1 MVTEQEKTRLIAE
14 FERSFHTVQLM
25 RVWVDDETHAVN
37 VKAHEIL
44 LKVKKRIPIKMGRVQ
59 GKFSCHSCELETLE
73 NAPILVTDSFSC
85 YDNLLESL
93 AGGPQSVGSQSM
105 GGGTYSCHGNF
116 LKNFE
121 GAPQHFSGYFVG
133 TKQLGTGLQSVD
145 GLPTQARLVDI
156 TYQSNLPMLKLIN
169 QKRVNVR
176 SAIIGDVMY
185 DLTDIIADHAGE
197 GKAGALKAAVQMV
210 KAGYKGNAKW

>member
-1 MVTEQEKTRLIAE
+1 MVTEHEKARLIAE

-25 RVWVDDETHAVN
+25 RVWVDDDIPAVN
-37 VKAHEIL
+37 VKAHEIIL
-44 LKVKKRIPIKMGRVQ
+44 RVKKRIPIQMGRVL

-73 NAPILVTDSFSC
+73 HAPILVTDSFSC

-93 AGGPQSVGSQSM
+93 VGGPQSVGSASM

-156 TYQSNLPMLKLIN
+156 TYQPDLPMLKLIN
-169 QKRVNVR
+169 QPRVTVR
-176 SAIIGDVMY
+176 TAITGDVMY
-185 DLTDIIADHAGE
+185 DLSDIINYAGE

>member
-1 MVTEQEKTRLIAE
+1 MVTEQEKARLIAE

-44 LKVKKRIPIKMGRVQ
+44 LKVKKRIPIKMGLVQ
-59 GKFSCHSCELETLE
+59 GRFSCYGCELETLE
-73 NAPILVTDSFSC
+73 NSPIMVTDNFSC
-85 YDNLLESL
+85 YNNQLESL

-105 GGGTYSCHGNF
+105 GGGTYSCSGNY

-121 GAPQHFSGYFVG
+121 GAPQHFSGYLVG
-133 TKQLGTGLQSVD
+133 VKQMGTGLDSVD
-145 GLPTQARLVDI
+145 GLPTQARLVDL
-156 TYQSNLPMLKLIN
+156 TYQSDLPMLKLIN
-169 QKRVNVR
+169 QKRVNIR
-176 SAIIGDVMY
+176 APLTGELMMDI
-185 DLTDIIADHAGE
+185 TDILNDHSGE